1 MNDQE
6 DWTTAAGPHKI
17 IKKPIGFFSSY
28 ESR

>member
-6 DWTTAAGPHKI
+6 DWTTVGGPNKMI
-17 IKKPIGFFSSY
+17 TKPIGFFSSY